1 MGVALRVCVAPSVVT
16 DGNGMLPDMG
26 DLTCSVVIPAYNV
39 VAVIDTQLRA
49 LATQENAEPFEVIV
63 VDNNST
69 DGTGARVAEVA
80 SALNLEVRVVKT
92 PPQQGVSVARNT
104 GVRAART
111 DLVLICDA
119 DDEVAPGW
127 VHAMVAG
134 LREHAFIG
142 GPVET
147 EKLSG
152 TSATWMP
159 MPARTSGLPA
169 AWGVAYPFGG
179 NTGFRREVFEAVGG
193 YDEDYPAGAEE
204 IDFAWLARD
213 AGYEAAY
220 VPDALLHYRIRTD
233 LRGVLRQQ
241 FNSGQGTAQLY
252 GKFRPIGALPKSRRS
267 RLRHEVMLLRA
278 FPLRGSRSEKARH
291 AMVLAFEAG
300 KLWRARKLGTPAP

>member
-1 MGVALRVCVAPSVVT
+1 M
-16 DGNGMLPDMG
+16 PD
-26 DLTCSVVIPAYNV
+26 LVCSVVIPAYN
-39 VAVIDTQLRA
+39 AADVIEAQLRA
-49 LATQENAEPFEVIV
+49 LAAQQDAEPFEVVV

-69 DGTGARVAEVA
+69 DGTAARVAELA
-80 SALNLEVRVVKT
+80 SATGLDVRIVRT
-92 PPQQGVSVARNT
+92 PPRQGVSVARNT

-127 VHAMVAG
+127 VRAMVDG
-134 LREHAFIG
+134 LREHAFVG

-147 EKLSG
+147 VKLSG
-152 TSATWMP
+152 TSAEWMP
-159 MPARTSGLPA
+159 IPSRTTELPV
-169 AWGVAYPFGG
+169 AWDVRYPFGG
-179 NTGFRREVFEAVGG
+179 NTGLRREVFDAVGG

-204 IDFAWLARD
+204 IDFAWAARRE
-213 AGYEAAY
+213 GYGAAY

-252 GKFRPIGALPKSRRS
+252 GKFRPIGTPPKSWRS
-267 RLRHEVMLLRA
+267 RLRHELMLLRA
-278 FPLRGSRSEKARH
+278 FPLRGSRTEKARH

-300 KLWRARKLGTPAP
+300 KLWRARKLGVPAP